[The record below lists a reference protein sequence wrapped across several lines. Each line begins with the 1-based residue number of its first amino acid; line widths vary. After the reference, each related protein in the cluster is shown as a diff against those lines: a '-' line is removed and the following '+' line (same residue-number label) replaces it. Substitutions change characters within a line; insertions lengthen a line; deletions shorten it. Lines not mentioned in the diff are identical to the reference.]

1 MRRQLALIFLSCS
14 LGVAVWGQQQALTV
28 GTATA
33 VAGQTVTGFID
44 VPAGSDPGT
53 HIPVVIIRGSKPG
66 PTLALVSGAHG
77 TEYAS
82 IIALEKLIQELNPAE
97 ISGTLIIVPL
107 VNIASFEQ
115 KVPHVNPIDGKSMNR
130 FYPGNPNGTQTE
142 RASWAV
148 TKQVVEKSDYLIDL
162 HGGDLDE
169 SLRPYSYW
177 APTGNA
183 QQDAVSRA
191 MVLAFGLD
199 TIILSNDRPRD
210 PNAARYLETN
220 ASLRGKPSLTAEAGH
235 AGTVELEDVT
245 ALSNGCLN
253 VMRYLK
259 MLPGN
264 APQVQNPVWI
274 ERIAEVSSES
284 AGVFYPLVKRGW
296 YVQQGMKIGYVT
308 DLFGKTVWE
317 ARAPASGV
325 VLHICAVPSMKKGDG
340 VANIGV
346 VASQAP

>member
-1 MRRQLALIFLSCS
+1 MN
-14 LGVAVWGQQQALTV
+14 
-28 GTATA
+28 
-33 VAGQTVTGFID
+33 
-44 VPAGSDPGT
+44 
-53 HIPVVIIRGSKPG
+53 PV
-66 PTLALVSGAHG
+66 
-77 TEYAS
+77 
-82 IIALEKLIQELNPAE
+82 
-97 ISGTLIIVPL
+97 
-107 VNIASFEQ
+107 
-115 KVPHVNPIDGKSMNR
+115 DGKSMNR

-142 RASWAV
+142 RASWAM

-183 QQDAVSRA
+183 QQDAVSRD

-199 TIILSNDRPRD
+199 TIILSTDRPRD

-235 AGTVELEDVT
+235 AGTVEPEDVT
-245 ALSNGCLN
+245 ALINGCLN

-264 APQVQNPVWI
+264 APPVQSPVWI
-274 ERIAEVSSES
+274 ERIASVTSET
-284 AGVFYPLVKRGW
+284 AGVFYPTVKRGW

-317 ARAPASGV
+317 ARAPSSGV
-325 VLHICAVPSMKKGDG
+325 VLYVCAVPSMKKGET

-346 VASQAP
+346 VAGKAP